1 MGHGMDIDPVY
12 MVADVGETISYNPEA
27 VTSPATL
34 TSFVD
39 FLGTDGDDLTL
50 VGASAMGSTLNP
62 VFALDGDT
70 DDGSSVAPPSG
81 GGSEATHSVV
91 SIQPPRLE
99 GEGSGGAGGE
109 DLPPS
114 PLPSHDG
121 D

>member
-1 MGHGMDIDPVY
+1 MMIDRGLFV
-12 MVADVGETISYNPEA
+12 MIDRGAER
-27 VTSPATL
+27 SPICRRIFYSLA
-34 TSFVD
+34 
-39 FLGTDGDDLTL
+39 
-50 VGASAMGSTLNP
+50 GSTLNP